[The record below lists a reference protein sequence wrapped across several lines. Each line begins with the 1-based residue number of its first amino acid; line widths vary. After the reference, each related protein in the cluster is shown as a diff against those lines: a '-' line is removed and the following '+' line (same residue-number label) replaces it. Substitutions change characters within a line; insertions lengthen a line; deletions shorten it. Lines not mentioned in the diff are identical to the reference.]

1 MHACTHAH
9 TDACTCVRVHM
20 HMYTNTHTLMHRS
33 SVMGMEE
40 RGGVEEETEFD
51 VM

>member
-1 MHACTHAH
+1 
-9 TDACTCVRVHM
+9 M

-51 VM
+51 VMWFCLVNAGNYGAN